1 MSWLSW
7 QEGERVAVSLQLV
20 KTAAEWETIVHV
32 QHLQV
37 LNHWMFLT
45 GSQDILQ
52 LQCVVCGKKTETK
65 KTLAR
70 FEVVVVFVVPQP
82 SWPKY
87 WFLKTPDSVNI
98 RT

>member
-20 KTAAEWETIVHV
+20 KTAAEWETIVQV

-65 KTLAR
+65 KDLGTVWSRGRVCCATTKLAKILIFKNPWQR
-70 FEVVVVFVVPQP
+70 QH
-82 SWPKY
+82 
-87 WFLKTPDSVNI
+87 
-98 RT
+98 